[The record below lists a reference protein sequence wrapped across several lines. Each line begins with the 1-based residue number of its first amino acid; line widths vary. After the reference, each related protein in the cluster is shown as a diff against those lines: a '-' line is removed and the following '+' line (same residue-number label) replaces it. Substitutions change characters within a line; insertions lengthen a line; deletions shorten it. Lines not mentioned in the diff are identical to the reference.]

1 MESLEEILRKALQT
15 SSSASTSNG
24 SGSEASPVLRPAQ
37 DGILR
42 QNQARP
48 LRQAREGLPSH
59 DQDGQ
64 AEGHCEVCDD
74 ARWLSVRAPVGSP
87 DFGRLVPCQC
97 LLRAHALRRVE
108 RLRDYSE
115 LGALAR
121 LTFENVEPGGREPYA
136 DAASFR
142 KANEAAQ
149 VYAADPQGWL
159 VISGPSGVGKTHLA
173 AAIVNHALRQGRPAK
188 FVFVPEFLDRL
199 RASLDAGKAG
209 PAHPELAGHP
219 ELVEGPRGRP
229 PGAGS
234 SGASF
239 EELLALAAAAPLLA
253 LDDLGAQSPA
263 PWADE
268 KLRQVIAYRFD
279 NRLPTVVTTRLAPEQ
294 MDEWLRTRLSEPSA
308 SRLFQIRAGA
318 MNADLTDVG
327 IEARLRKTMTFGNF
341 DPRGGAGASVE
352 QRERLREALRTA
364 EAFAADPDGWL
375 YLSGPTGTG
384 KTHLAVAIAVT
395 RMSRKQPVLFR
406 FVPDLLDHLRRT
418 FGPDSTTTYDRL
430 FEQTKNAEL
439 LVLDDFGAQSWTPWA
454 EEKLYQLIVHR
465 HNAALPTVI
474 TSRVLLDDADDG
486 ESPGDM
492 RFGRRFSDAIASRL
506 RDGTVVNELLLPGP
520 DYRYRGSEQAARER
534 ASKPTRARARARH
547 G

>member
-1 MESLEEILRKALQT
+1 MESLEEILRKALRT

-24 SGSEASPVLRPAQ
+24 SGSEVSPALRPDSNRDQ
-37 DGILR
+37 DGIILR
-42 QNQARP
+42 QDQARP
-48 LRQAREGLPSH
+48 LRQAREGIRSH

-64 AEGHCEVCDD
+64 AEEHCEVCDD

-87 DFGRLVPCQC
+87 EFGRLVPCQC

-142 KANEAAQ
+142 KANEAAK

-159 VISGPSGVGKTHLA
+159 AISGPSGVGKTHLA
-173 AAIVNHALRQGRPAK
+173 AAVVNHALRQGRPAK
-188 FVFVPEFLDRL
+188 FVFVPEFMDRL
-199 RASLDAGKAG
+199 RGSVGEGGDGG
-209 PAHPELAGHP
+209 PASGVSGILSSSKDRTLAP
-219 ELVEGPRGRP
+219 SLR
-229 PGAGS
+229 
-234 SGASF
+234 F
-239 EELLALAAAAPLLA
+239 EELMALVAAAPLLA
-253 LDDLGAQSPA
+253 LDDLGAQSSTS
-263 PWADE
+263 WSDE
-268 KLRQVIAYRFD
+268 KLRQIIAYRFD
-279 NRLPTVVTTRLAPEQ
+279 NRLPTVVTTRLSPEQ
-294 MDEWLRTRLSEPSA
+294 MDEWLRTRLSDPSA
-308 SRLFQIRAGA
+308 SRLFQIRPGA

-327 IEARLRKTMTFGNF
+327 IEARLRKTMTFGSF
-341 DPRGGAGASVE
+341 DPRGGAGASVD
-352 QRERLREALRTA
+352 QRERLREAMRTA

-474 TSRVLLDDADDG
+474 TSRVLLDDADDA

-520 DYRYRGSEQAARER
+520 DYRYRGSEQAAKER
-534 ASKPTRARARARH
+534 AAKPARARARARH